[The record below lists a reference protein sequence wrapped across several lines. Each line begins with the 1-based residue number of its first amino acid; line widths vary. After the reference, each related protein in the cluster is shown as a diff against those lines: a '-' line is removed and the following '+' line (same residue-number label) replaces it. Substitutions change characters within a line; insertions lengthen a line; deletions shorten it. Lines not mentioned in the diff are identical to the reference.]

1 MNQRK
6 YVLVLS
12 YHVAARE
19 REIREGET
27 KFLYNMK
34 FQISA
39 AKSCRVSGVQSFKV
53 PETLN
58 VRSLQFLNVKI
69 SLISEWRRLRR
80 RRRTLFEPT
89 QQVMHFTNTL
99 EYKLIILKCMINK
112 HVFMNLASLSI
123 NFSPH

>member
-34 FQISA
+34 LVPPKVVGFREF
-39 AKSCRVSGVQSFKV
+39 RVSKC
-53 PETLN
+53 
-58 VRSLQFLNVKI
+58 R
-69 SLISEWRRLRR
+69 
-80 RRRTLFEPT
+80 
-89 QQVMHFTNTL
+89 
-99 EYKLIILKCMINK
+99 KLSM
-112 HVFMNLASLSI
+112 
-123 NFSPH
+123 